1 MKPGDMAQFDIEA
14 HQKRVSRDV
23 RSLLIS
29 LALWIAFAVCAGI
42 GAGWLIWG
50 IK

>member
-23 RSLLIS
+23 RSLLI
-29 LALWIAFAVCAGI
+29 AFAMCIAFAVCVGI

>member
-1 MKPGDMAQFDIEA
+1 
-14 HQKRVSRDV
+14 VSRDV
-23 RSLLIS
+23 RSLLI
-29 LALWIAFAVCAGI
+29 AFAMCIAFAVCVGI